1 MLFSF
6 IEYIFGVIFRCV
18 FVYTRLNA
26 THSQHEKQ
34 SKRQIKRF
42 SLWICVLSWSTIVF
56 GLAIVYMLLDFSVLS
71 KLFSLF
77 LIFCCCYF
85 SSQFRYLSIRFE
97 CFMLFPTNSKAHRS
111 QSDAFCVSPSNSKHD
126 IRTKIMLTLSWHLCN
141 AKNIL
146 SDKLFPCQK
155 KDIFIRR
162 SEKRSIQMKNGLFY
176 YRFGIFFNVWRSK
189 WAQLTTQGYNNT
201 RENSTHAKE
210 EQPNSR
216 HVTSRKASK

>member
-18 FVYTRLNA
+18 FVCTRLNA

-71 KLFSLF
+71 KLFPLF

-85 SSQFRYLSIRFE
+85 SQFRYLSIRFE

-141 AKNIL
+141 AKKNFQTNSFLAKKKTFSYEEVKRDRFKWKMGYSTIDLVFVQCLAFEVSTVDYPRVQQYVRKLNTCERGATKL
-146 SDKLFPCQK
+146 STRH
-155 KDIFIRR
+155 I
-162 SEKRSIQMKNGLFY
+162 EKSF
-176 YRFGIFFNVWRSK
+176 
-189 WAQLTTQGYNNT
+189 
-201 RENSTHAKE
+201 
-210 EQPNSR
+210 
-216 HVTSRKASK
+216 